1 VTKADQPIRVIVAS
15 TNPVKARAVEQGLQA
30 ALPGRRLTMESVA
43 VDSGVAD
50 QPSSDGETLAGAE
63 NRARAALAAQPH
75 ADYGF
80 GVEGGVEDTAH
91 GLLTF
96 AWVVAIDG
104 RGRIGRARSAAFLL
118 PEIVAEKVRGGM
130 ELGHADDEVFGR
142 TDSKR
147 QDGAIGL
154 LTKGALDRTGLYV
167 PAVTA
172 AMVPFLNPS
181 LYPADAEE

>member
-1 VTKADQPIRVIVAS
+1 MNEPDPTIRVIVAS
-15 TNPVKARAVEQGLQA
+15 TNPVKARAVELGLQA
-30 ALPGRRLTMESVA
+30 ALPARAISLASLA
-43 VDSGVAD
+43 VESGVSD
-50 QPSSDGETLAGAE
+50 QPFSDAETLTGAE
-63 NRARAALAAQPH
+63 NRARAALAARPD

-80 GVEGGVEDTAH
+80 GVEGGVEDTDH

-96 AWVVAIDG
+96 AWIVAADG

-118 PEIVAEKVRGGM
+118 PEIVAEKVRSGM
-130 ELGHADDEVFGR
+130 ELGHADDDVFAR

-167 PAVTA
+167 PAVIA
-172 AMVPFLNPS
+172 AMVPFLNPD
-181 LYPADAEE
+181 LYGP